1 MFGAL
6 CETVSNI
13 FFDYGFIYGH
23 FGLPQLGFNG
33 AAYASVIAEG
43 TGMLVVLSV
52 IHLTDIRK
60 RFKLYESFSLKLV
73 TARLILVQSSPL
85 MFQYAIS
92 IVSWNIFYILIEHHG
107 PRALAI
113 SNTMRNIFG
122 LFGVFTWAFA
132 STTNTMV
139 SNIIGQGLKEKVPAL
154 IVRIMKLSMATG
166 IFFCLLINL
175 FPTLFLSVF
184 GQDALFTREA
194 LPVVRVVSSAL
205 VVMSFSNIWLNAITG
220 TGNTKVNLLIECV
233 TIFLYLAYVYLVLE
247 VFNLPIVYG
256 WMSEWLYWTSIFL
269 MSWGYMRS
277 GKWKQKII

>member
-60 RFKLYESFSLKLV
+60 RFKLYESFRLKLV

-184 GQDALFTREA
+184 GQNALFTREA